1 MSTEN
6 LGPKTRRRRRWQNNR
21 YLYNNFGKE
30 SESSQVGNKVL
41 ELPNSVMGEL
51 KYVHE
56 ILRKSERSR
65 SIVENNNSQAEVS
78 LVITYFTFKNISFQS
93 LLLIQFSKASSIRF
107 FREFLSKN
115 IVGSENF
122 NFLSVLSNK
131 HLTFPEPE
139 PEQAPER

>member
-21 YLYNNFGKE
+21 YLNNNFGEE
-30 SESSQVGNKVL
+30 SKSSQVDKKAL

-78 LVITYFTFKNISFQS
+78 LVIIYFTFKNAFP
-93 LLLIQFSKASSIRF
+93 FKAYF
-107 FREFLSKN
+107 
-115 IVGSENF
+115 
-122 NFLSVLSNK
+122 
-131 HLTFPEPE
+131 
-139 PEQAPER
+139 